1 MTPQS
6 PSATAPLIKGSDRGW
21 SVIRPAALR
30 ADPSSAARQLPLQG
44 SLWGC
49 VSGRCR
55 NHPALAARGRARPP
69 AQGTRREK
77 CIAETYETQPPP
89 RRQSNAGPKAGEDG
103 YHFGRARELVRPATT
118 TLPDLPTAARKSRG
132 GSITPV
138 ARAVSA
144 RFVQPPISPQ
154 GSPAPQTTPTD
165 RPPKGVFPFGES
177 EGRFLLSPQKKA
189 PLRKR
194 LYYG

>member
-6 PSATAPLIKGSDRGW
+6 AALAAPLDKGSYGR

-132 GSITPV
+132 GSITQV

-144 RFVQPPISPQ
+144 RFAQPPISPQ
-154 GSPAPQTTPTD
+154 GGPAPQTTPTD

>member
-6 PSATAPLIKGSDRGW
+6 PSATAALIKGSYGR

-144 RFVQPPISPQ
+144 RFAQPPISPQ
-154 GSPAPQTTPTD
+154 GGPAPQTTPTD

>member
-1 MTPQS
+1 MGGLSSGPPRFARTPQ
-6 PSATAPLIKGSDRGW
+6 
-21 SVIRPAALR
+21 ALR
-30 ADPSSAARQLPLQG
+30 ASSPCRGASGVAL
-44 SLWGC
+44 
-49 VSGRCR
+49 SGRCR
-55 NHPALAARGRARPP
+55 NHPALAARGRARAARPK
-69 AQGTRREK
+69 GLEGEK
-77 CIAETYETQPPP
+77 CIAETYETQTTPTPPVQC
-89 RRQSNAGPKAGEDG
+89 RPKAGEDG

-144 RFVQPPISPQ
+144 RFAQPPISPQ
-154 GSPAPQTTPTD
+154 GGPALRQTTPTD
-165 RPPKGVFPFGES
+165 RPPKGVF
-177 EGRFLLSPQKKA
+177 LSGSLRDAFFCRHKRKR

>member
-1 MTPQS
+1 MVCHPARRAS
-6 PSATAPLIKGSDRGW
+6 RGPLKRCAPAPLAGEPLGLRIW
-21 SVIRPAALR
+21 ALPEPSGPGGER
-30 ADPSSAARQLPLQG
+30 AGEAARPRDSKG
-44 SLWGC
+44 
-49 VSGRCR
+49 
-55 NHPALAARGRARPP
+55 
-69 AQGTRREK
+69 K

-118 TLPDLPTAARKSRG
+118 TLPDLPTAAHKSRG

-144 RFVQPPISPQ
+144 RFAQPPISPQ
-154 GSPAPQTTPTD
+154 GGPAPQTTPTD